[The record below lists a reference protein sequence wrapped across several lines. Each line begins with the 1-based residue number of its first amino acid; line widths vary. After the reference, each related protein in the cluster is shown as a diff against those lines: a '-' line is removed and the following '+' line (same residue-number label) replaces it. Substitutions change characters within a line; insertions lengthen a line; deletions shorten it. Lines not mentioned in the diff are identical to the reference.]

1 MFLNGLVIANN
12 YVYYNAKC
20 VGRGCSLN
28 VGQENKNLTKK
39 KKMRKQELDQEKKE
53 SNQDLHKEKKVSF
66 KILLFSF
73 LNSHLWPYSVFL
85 LASVFAHRT
94 GRRNIG
100 HRHV

>member
-53 SNQDLHKEKKVSF
+53 SNQDLHKEKKLVLRSYF
-66 KILLFSF
+66 FIF
-73 LNSHLWPYSVFL
+73 
-85 LASVFAHRT
+85 
-94 GRRNIG
+94 
-100 HRHV
+100 

>member
-39 KKMRKQELDQEKKE
+39 KKMRKQELDQEKKR
-53 SNQDLHKEKKVSF
+53 K
-66 KILLFSF
+66 
-73 LNSHLWPYSVFL
+73 
-85 LASVFAHRT
+85 
-94 GRRNIG
+94 
-100 HRHV
+100 